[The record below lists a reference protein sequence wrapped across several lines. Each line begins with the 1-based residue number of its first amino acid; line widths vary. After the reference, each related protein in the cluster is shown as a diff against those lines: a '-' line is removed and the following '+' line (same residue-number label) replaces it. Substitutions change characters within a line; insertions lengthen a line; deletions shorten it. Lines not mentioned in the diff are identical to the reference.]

1 MGKAE
6 ALRPGLIARS
16 ALDALDS
23 LLAVLL
29 APPCAAC
36 AAPLDRPTRGAVC
49 DACWR
54 AVRAVRADGATFVVP
69 RLAHARAAGA
79 YDGALREIVH
89 ALKYQGR
96 TSLASPLAALIVEHC
111 AGVFDGADAVVPV
124 PLHPSRERERGFNQ
138 AALIA
143 RALPLPCADLLR
155 RVRATPSQTDLPAD
169 ARRANVR
176 GAFEATSRLSVF
188 GRRRNMH
195 VPGTVVLVDDVATTG
210 ATLGDCARALR
221 AAGVA
226 EVRAVVVARAP

>member
-23 LLAVLL
+23 LLAILL

-54 AVRAVRADGATFVVP
+54 AVRADGAPFVVP

-111 AGVFDGADAVVPV
+111 AGVFDGADALVPV

-143 RALPLPCADLLR
+143 RALPLPFADLLR

-195 VPGTVVLVDDVATTG
+195 GPGTVVLVDDVATTG
-210 ATLGDCARALR
+210 ATLGECARVLR
-221 AAGVA
+221 ASGVT
-226 EVRAVVVARAP
+226 EVRAVVVARAL

>member
-54 AVRAVRADGATFVVP
+54 AVRADGAPFVVP
-69 RLAHARAAGA
+69 RLTHARAAGA

-96 TSLASPLAALIVEHC
+96 TSLAAPLAALIVEHC
-111 AGVFDGADAVVPV
+111 ADVFDGAHAVVPV

-176 GAFEATSRLSVF
+176 GAFEATSRLSGF
-188 GRRRNMH
+188 GRRRHMH
-195 VPGTVVLVDDVATTG
+195 LPGTVVLVDDVATTG
-210 ATLGDCARALR
+210 ATLGECARALR

-226 EVRAVVVARAP
+226 EVRAVVVARAL